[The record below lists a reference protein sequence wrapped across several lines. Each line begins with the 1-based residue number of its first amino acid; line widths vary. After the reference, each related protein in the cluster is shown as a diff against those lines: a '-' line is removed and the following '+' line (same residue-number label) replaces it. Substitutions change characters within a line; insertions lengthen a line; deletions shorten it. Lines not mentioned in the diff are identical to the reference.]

1 MRHSLLLAL
10 LCHFVLAGGYWWVTP
25 ALEAPRE
32 EEYLENASL
41 CALQGGAR
49 DAYTMLLAVRLGQ
62 LGQTDLIATA
72 LPADGPG
79 ALRLRHGLDEALLT
93 DEQRA
98 LSALRLLS
106 ILLGAISVACAHRV
120 ACLVFPGTGVAAV
133 ASLMMASL
141 PQWACSH
148 AVLWHGALLAAA
160 AHFALLCC
168 MRGLA
173 RGRFAV
179 HDGALGGLSAGLALA
194 TAPAGWFIVVVGTLA
209 HALALR
215 KNIKCAATW
224 GSLGAFAL
232 FAGAGSL
239 TFGLTPPLPPLHVPE
254 RGGLELVH
262 SFVGEF
268 GRFALPL
275 PWPILLVTLLVIG
288 LSAVGFFVGAARL
301 APQRATLMVL
311 SLSCS
316 LGTVA
321 GVQAASGDGMHGRN
335 LLIALGPMLMLTGA
349 GLVAGWRR
357 LAPSS
362 VRGVMCHPAAV
373 LVPFLPSLLVL
384 TFQVAP
390 NARCAVVEDPRFATL
405 HGGLRTMAG
414 GWPRAILGQQA
425 DQPMVSAGPITLS
438 ADPTVLMLPW
448 MSGREESY
456 SILGWR
462 DDYRLVFAT
471 YERDGQSLAEP
482 SWPMSDAVFDRLQP
496 GERMSWRVRTLP
508 DLRFGASTMLTTPR
522 WFTRAP

>member
-10 LCHFVLAGGYWWVTP
+10 LCHFVLAGGYWSVTP

-79 ALRLRHGLDEALLT
+79 ALRLRHGLDEVLLT

-98 LSALRLLS
+98 LSALRALS
-106 ILLGAISVACAHRV
+106 ILLGAISVVCAHRV

-133 ASLMMASL
+133 ASLAMASM

-168 MRGLA
+168 VRGLA

-179 HDGALGGLSAGLALA
+179 HDGALGGLGAGLALA

-232 FAGAGSL
+232 FAGAGWL
-239 TFGLTPPLPPLHVPE
+239 TFGSTPPLPTLHVPE
-254 RGGLELVH
+254 RGGLELVR

-268 GRFALPL
+268 GRTALPL

-288 LSAVGFFVGAARL
+288 LSVAGFFVGAARL
-301 APQRATLMVL
+301 APQRAALMVL

-321 GVQAASGDGMHGRN
+321 GVQAASVDGMHGRN

-357 LAPSS
+357 FLPPS
-362 VRGVMCHPAAV
+362 VRCVMCHPVAV

-384 TFQVAP
+384 MLQVAP
-390 NARCAVVEDPRFATL
+390 NARSGPVADPRFATL

-414 GWPRAILGQQA
+414 MQDWASMFGKEGNDSVIAAAPT
-425 DQPMVSAGPITLS
+425 TLS
-438 ADPTVLMLPW
+438 RTLVSFDFA
-448 MSGREESY
+448 Y
-456 SILGWR
+456 SVLGWR

-508 DLRFGASTMLTTPR
+508 DLRLRASTMLTTPR